1 MGDTLTNANASSL
14 DVVEEFF
21 GQELSHAHLSA
32 LKEAP
37 EEQIGELFERLHNG
51 WVDWFGNR
59 FDKGLTPDKHYFLG
73 ENISSVEPLPMSK
86 YKQLALYF
94 PSIATRDPLEAKLN
108 THVQVARAIGQIWP
122 GQLRGDLISGVEA
135 LMEIAPLVRAGAID
149 IVPASQAGMTA
160 GVQDVARRE
169 VQSERTS
176 GDDEDDFAG
185 VFGLA
190 TGLCKMMAYWPVA
203 STETL
208 WKRLDLGGK
217 QFVRELARCN
227 IPITQAVATFNVPS
241 VSRIELSDLLRLRA
255 NDEAFSDF
263 RETFGVAIREAMDQG
278 LKHGQKYAEDALRD
292 RLKPHEARC
301 NDRPTSAFDGMLLP
315 GAAALMVGGLSW
327 ILATGDNPMSSWDN
341 VEKLLLNT
349 SSPGIAWLI
358 LRVLQQR
365 HTAADPRRAI
375 YSALIDRVDGS

>member
-1 MGDTLTNANASSL
+1 MANANASSL
-14 DVVEEFF
+14 DVIEEFF
-21 GQELSHAHLSA
+21 GQELSQAHLSV

-37 EEQIGELFERLHNG
+37 EEQIGELFDRLNNG
-51 WVDWFGNR
+51 WVDWFDHR
-59 FDKGLTPDKHYFLG
+59 FDKGLAPDKHYFLG
-73 ENISSVEPLPMSK
+73 ENISSVEPLPMTR

-108 THVQVARAIGQIWP
+108 IHVQVAQAIGQIWP
-122 GQLRGDLISGVEA
+122 GQLRGDLISGLEA
-135 LMEIAPLVRAGAID
+135 LMEIAPLIRAGAID
-149 IVPASQAGMTA
+149 IVPAGQAGMSE

-169 VQSERTS
+169 VKSERTS
-176 GDDEDDFAG
+176 GDDENDFAG
-185 VFGLA
+185 AFGFA
-190 TGLCKMMAYWPVA
+190 TGLCRMLAYWPVA
-203 STETL
+203 STEPF

-217 QFVRELARCN
+217 QFATELAHCN
-227 IPITQAVATFNVPS
+227 IPITQAVASFNVPS

-278 LKHGQKYAEDALRD
+278 VKHGQKYAEEALRD

-301 NDRPTSAFDGMLLP
+301 NDRPTSMFDGMLLP

-327 ILATGDNPMSSWDN
+327 ILATGDKPMSGLDN
-341 VEKLLLNT
+341 VKNLLVNA
-349 SSPGIAWLI
+349 SAPGIAWLI
-358 LRVLQQR
+358 LTLLQQR
-365 HTAADPRRAI
+365 RTAADPRGAI